1 MAWRYARSSLGS
13 ADTETKDD
21 RIADRLDKR
30 EAKMNEEK
38 TPPAKRSRFFS
49 TAIVLIWTITMLAVA
64 LFLMSTV
71 VVRLGV

>member
-1 MAWRYARSSLGS
+1 MAWPYTLSSLWS
-13 ADTETKDD
+13 ADTAITDD
-21 RIADRLDKR
+21 RIAGRLDKR
-30 EAKMNEEK
+30 VAKMNEEK

>member
-1 MAWRYARSSLGS
+1 
-13 ADTETKDD
+13 
-21 RIADRLDKR
+21 
-30 EAKMNEEK
+30 MNEEK